1 MGKECSQN
9 TGGTKPRKPPSTSA
23 TLMIIS
29 SMRKQFKTFFESD
42 NLVKVDFD
50 EKLHP
55 YCKNQTPA
63 AIMRGRDRT
72 GHTGSTAFVF
82 PVPRGVYLLL

>member
-1 MGKECSQN
+1 
-9 TGGTKPRKPPSTSA
+9 
-23 TLMIIS
+23 
-29 SMRKQFKTFFESD
+29 MRKQLKTFFESES
-42 NLVKVDFD
+42 LVKVDFD

-82 PVPRGVYLLL
+82 PVPRGVYLLLWVNIDFWLTKKTIK